1 MTTNGHGASATK
13 LYLAIWGWLAA
24 LMLLGVLLSER
35 NILPFPRWGIILT
48 VVILS
53 TIKASLVGMYY
64 MHLKMERRLLAFIAL
79 GPLLL
84 IALAVGLLFSSKLV
98 HL

>member
-1 MTTNGHGASATK
+1 MTTNGHSTSATK

-53 TIKASLVGMYY
+53 AIKASLVGMYY
-64 MHLKMERRLLAFIAL
+64 MHLKMERRLLAFVAL

-84 IALAVGLLFSSKLV
+84 IALAVGLIFSSKLV

>member
-1 MTTNGHGASATK
+1 MNSEHSASPTK

-24 LMLLGVLLSER
+24 LMLIGVLLSER

-48 VVILS
+48 IVILS
-53 TIKASLVGMYY
+53 TVKATLVGLYY
-64 MHLKMERRLLAFIAL
+64 MHLKAERRLLAFIAL

-84 IALAVGLLFSSKLV
+84 IALAVGLLYSSKFV
-98 HL
+98 HM

>member
-1 MTTNGHGASATK
+1 MTTNSHSASPTK
-13 LYLAIWGWLAA
+13 MYLAIWGWLAV

-53 TIKASLVGMYY
+53 AIKASLVGMYY
-64 MHLKMERRLLAFIAL
+64 MHLKMERRLLAFVAL

-84 IALAVGLLFSSKLV
+84 IALAVGLIFSSKLV

>member
-1 MTTNGHGASATK
+1 MTTNGHGASPIK
-13 LYLAIWGWLAA
+13 IYLAIWGWLAA

-53 TIKASLVGMYY
+53 TIKALLVGMYY
-64 MHLKMERRLLAFIAL
+64 MHLKMERRLLVFIAL

-84 IALAVGLLFSSKLV
+84 IALAVGLLYSSKLV
-98 HL
+98 HF

>member
-1 MTTNGHGASATK
+1 MTTNGHSASPAK

-64 MHLKMERRLLAFIAL
+64 MHLKVERRLLVFVAL

-84 IALAVGLLFSSKLV
+84 IALAVGLIFSSKLV